1 MAMGI
6 LWSRYLHVLR
16 KTPFKFYS
24 DLPFPSLNVCDWR
37 GVVSDGCG
45 WQESAVF
52 VVSYIV
58 ASESDRSND
67 IVTTRTK

>member
-1 MAMGI
+1 MKF
-6 LWSRYLHVLR
+6 Y
-16 KTPFKFYS
+16 FYS